1 MKISEEVLKEKDYC
15 ISLRRHFHKYP
26 ELSLQEYKTAKK
38 IEEELDKLSIKHE
51 RVGETGVVGYLYGK
65 KKGKTIG
72 IRADMD
78 ALAIEE
84 KTNKEYASLH
94 QGVMHACGHDSHT
107 AALLLVG
114 KLLKDY
120 DFDGEIRLFFQQ
132 SEENG
137 QGARQFVQKG
147 LCKDLDRVVAYHA
160 VSDLPIGTV
169 SITPGPQMASCDY
182 FKIEVKGKA
191 AHVSTPHL
199 GIDALSIACQI
210 VTALKGIVSTTINP
224 LDTVIIGVGKMES
237 GTAYNIVADSAI
249 IEGTTRTFSNKTRLQ
264 VNGLIKSIANNIA
277 SSYGANCHTTII
289 NYANPLIND
298 EDVCRELLLASSKY
312 ATRTITDYQR
322 KLGADDFADFLE
334 ACKGCYIQVGSSND
348 IDQQTSSAHHN
359 ELFDIDERSMLLA
372 ASIIIDYVKDYLK
385 N

>member
-94 QGVMHACGHDSHT
+94 QGIMHACGHDSHT

-147 LCKDLDRVVAYHA
+147 LCKDLDRVIAYHA

-199 GIDALSIACQI
+199 GIDALSIC
-210 VTALKGIVSTTINP
+210 LC
-224 LDTVIIGVGKMES
+224 VIK
-237 GTAYNIVADSAI
+237 
-249 IEGTTRTFSNKTRLQ
+249 KQ
-264 VNGLIKSIANNIA
+264 
-277 SSYGANCHTTII
+277 
-289 NYANPLIND
+289 
-298 EDVCRELLLASSKY
+298 
-312 ATRTITDYQR
+312 
-322 KLGADDFADFLE
+322 
-334 ACKGCYIQVGSSND
+334 
-348 IDQQTSSAHHN
+348 
-359 ELFDIDERSMLLA
+359 
-372 ASIIIDYVKDYLK
+372 
-385 N
+385 